1 MTGQEI
7 GELLE
12 KQRAFY
18 KSGATVPVAFRRE
31 QLKKLYA
38 AVKKYQKEIEDALK
52 ADLGKSPYEGFMC
65 ESGLVLTEISYMLRH
80 VRKFAKRKRVH
91 TPLAQFLSHSFRQP
105 VPYGNVLIMSPW
117 NYPFLLTLDPLT
129 DAIAAGNTV
138 ILKPSAYSPATGRI
152 PNMWRWSGEEER
164 RIRHFWTRS
173 SILYFSPA
181 VRLWAERCFVT
192 PQSISR
198 PPFWSLAE
206 KAPVLWIQAL
216 LSGLRPEGSFS
227 ANFSTA
233 ARPAWLPTMSSAS
246 VRSRTN
252 L

>member
-117 NYPFLLTLDPLT
+117 NYPFLLTLNPLT

-138 ILKPSAYSPATGRI
+138 ILKPSA
-152 PNMWRWSGEEER
+152 
-164 RIRHFWTRS
+164 
-173 SILYFSPA
+173 
-181 VRLWAERCFVT
+181 
-192 PQSISR
+192 
-198 PPFWSLAE
+198 
-206 KAPVLWIQAL
+206 
-216 LSGLRPEGSFS
+216 
-227 ANFSTA
+227 
-233 ARPAWLPTMSSAS
+233 
-246 VRSRTN
+246 
-252 L
+252 